1 MVKGTQ
7 GNSGELDRV
16 LGGIGNL
23 DRVLG
28 AKSLYIKGLCL
39 CSHFEFIHFSIHSLY
54 HKNSILSTIS
64 YRCVISSQQVMS
76 PAIQH

>member
-39 CSHFEFIHFSIHSLY
+39 CSHFEFIHSQF
-54 HKNSILSTIS
+54 ILFTIKTLFF
-64 YRCVISSQQVMS
+64 QLFHT
-76 PAIQH
+76 AA